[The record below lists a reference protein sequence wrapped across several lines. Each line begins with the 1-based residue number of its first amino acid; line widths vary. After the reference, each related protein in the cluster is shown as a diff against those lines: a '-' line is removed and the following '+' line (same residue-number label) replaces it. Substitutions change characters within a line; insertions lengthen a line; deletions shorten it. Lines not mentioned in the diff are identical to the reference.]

1 MSKKVLLGVMTAVLL
16 WGGVGQAAR
25 DVTAPGDVVIG
36 IPNDGISQNDNHGWP
51 GNEPPAQAIDD
62 KIVTKYLHFKGDLEP
77 TGLRITPAAGPTV
90 VTGLSFT
97 TANDAEPRD
106 PVEYE
111 LSGSNES
118 IDGPYTLIATGSIV
132 DFDGATAWPRR
143 TQNTTPIR
151 FENDV
156 AYEHYQLMFPTIR
169 DAANANSMQIA
180 EIELLADVLKATAPE
195 PADGTVGVL
204 MPLLTWTP
212 GDTAMYENVYF
223 GTTPELTE
231 ADRVASLQATIMHL
245 YYHTG
250 GVEPGQTYYWRV
262 DEVES
267 DMVTIH
273 TGDVW
278 SFVAAP
284 VKAYSP
290 FPRDGDKW
298 IDLNVELS
306 WQPGQGAT
314 GHDLYFGTDLA
325 AVEARDASVSKGS
338 LIAASYTPEGLQ
350 EDTTYY
356 WVVDETGAS
365 PQAGDVWSF
374 TTVGGGGGLKG
385 EYFSNTSLS
394 GMPVLTRIDPEVN
407 INLVG
412 DESPGAPV
420 PGDGWSARWTA
431 DLEIPVADTF
441 LFNVN
446 CQDGTRLWI
455 DGELIIDQWIT
466 PTVTSQYFAL
476 PLYLERGIHSL
487 VLEFF
492 DSGGDAVAQLSW
504 ATATM
509 AEQIVP
515 AGPLQPPLRARTL
528 YPQNDAVD
536 VPQDLTL
543 MWGAG
548 EKAAAHQIYFGDDA
562 EAVANATPAD
572 TTVYRGQQALDQT
585 TYVLAG
591 LEWNKEY
598 FWRIDEVNDAEADSP
613 WASSVWSFTT
623 ADFIVV
629 DDFDSYTNDVGNR
642 VFQTWV
648 DGLGF
653 SEPVETP
660 GNGTGAIVG
669 HDIWSPDSAYYDG
682 QILEIVD
689 VHGGVGAMPLY
700 FDNSATPF
708 YSEAMRT
715 WTVAQDWTVNGVTDL
730 SLWFKGAP
738 AAFVQTGADSF
749 MLSASGADIWGVAD
763 ECRYVYKSLNGNGSI
778 TVRVDSIQ
786 NTNGWAKG
794 GAMIR
799 ESLDP
804 GSKVVAALVTPANG
818 VQFTWR
824 DFTNGDMNEHN
835 TQGGLSAPHWVRL
848 TRTGNTFKAEQS
860 ADGVSWQ
867 PVVDAASNTHETIMI
882 GSVYVGVALT
892 SHDAALVNAAE
903 FSGVQ
908 TSGSVTGQWQVAEV
922 GGVHPSNGQA
932 DVYVALED
940 TMGRTAAVQYADGS
954 NVNEWTQWKIPLAD
968 FAGVSVNAIR
978 KMYVGVGNRTV
989 PIADGAGMILVDD
1002 IHVVKP
1008 EEEPNDVGQ

>member
-1 MSKKVLLGVMTAVLL
+1 MWNKSLLSVVAFVLILGSVA
-16 WGGVGQAAR
+16 QAAR
-25 DVTAPGDVVIG
+25 DVTSPLDTIVGEPD
-36 IPNDGISQNDNHGWP
+36 DGLTTGGNDNGWP
-51 GNEPPAQAIDD
+51 PNELPPFAVDNQIL
-62 KIVTKYLHFKGDLEP
+62 TKYLHFKGNLEP
-77 TGLRITPAAGPTV
+77 TGLRLTLAAGPAL

-97 TANDAEPRD
+97 TANDGEPRD

-118 IDGPYTLIATGSIV
+118 ISGPWTLIATGPIV
-132 DFDGATAWPRR
+132 DFNGAAAWPRR
-143 TQNTTPIR
+143 TKNTTPIH

-156 AYEHYQLMFPTIR
+156 AYEHYKLMFPTIR

-195 PADGTVGVL
+195 PADGTAGVV

-212 GDTAMYENVYF
+212 GDTAVYENIYF

-231 ADRVASLQATIMHL
+231 ANRVASMQPIITHM
-245 YYHTG
+245 YYHLAG
-250 GVEPGQTYYWRV
+250 LESGATYYWRV

-267 DMVTIH
+267 DMATVQ

-278 SFVAAP
+278 SFTASP

-290 FPRDGDKW
+290 SPRDGDKW
-298 IDLNVELS
+298 IDLNIELS
-306 WQPGQGAT
+306 WLPGKNAT

-338 LIAASYTPEGLQ
+338 LIAARYTPDALA

-356 WVVDETGAS
+356 WVVDETGAA

-394 GMPVLTRIDPEVN
+394 GMPVLTRIDPDVN
-407 INLVG
+407 FNWAG
-412 DESPGAPV
+412 EGPGEPLQAN
-420 PGDGWSARWTA
+420 GWSARWTA
-431 DLEIPVADTF
+431 DLEIPVADTVTF
-441 LFNVN
+441 AVTSEG
-446 CQDGTRLWI
+446 GTRLWI
-455 DGELIIDQWIT
+455 DDELVIDMWVSWVAT
-466 PTVTSQYFAL
+466 TYASP
-476 PLYLERGIHSL
+476 PMYLEKGIHSL
-487 VLEFF
+487 RLEFA
-492 DSGGDAVAQLSW
+492 DWDRNAQQELYW
-504 ATATM
+504 ETATM
-509 AEQIVP
+509 ERQIIP
-515 AGPLQPPLRARTL
+515 AGPLQPPLRARAM
-528 YPQNDAVD
+528 YPQNDVVD
-536 VPQDLTL
+536 VPQDVTL

-548 EKAAAHQIYFGDDA
+548 ENAATHQIYFGDDA
-562 EAVANATPAD
+562 NAVANATPAD
-572 TTVYRGQQALDQT
+572 TAVYRGQQALDQT
-585 TYVLAG
+585 TYVLTG

-613 WASSVWSFTT
+613 WAGSVWSFTT

-629 DDFDSYTNDVGNR
+629 DDFDSYTNEVGNR

-660 GNGTGAIVG
+660 GNGSGAIVG
-669 HDIWSPDSAYYDG
+669 HDIWSPGGVHYDG
-682 QILEIVD
+682 QILETVD
-689 VHGGVGAMPLY
+689 VHGGVGALPLY

-708 YSEAMRT
+708 FSEAERT

-749 MLSASGADIWGVAD
+749 MLSASGADIWGTAD

-804 GSKVVAALVTPANG
+804 SSKLVMAVVSPANG
-818 VQFTWR
+818 VQFSWR
-824 DFTNGDMNEHN
+824 DFTSGDMSEHN

-867 PVVDAASNTHETIMI
+867 PVVDTASNTHETIMVS
-882 GSVYVGVALT
+882 SVYIGVALT

-908 TSGSVTGQWQVAEV
+908 TSGSVSGQWQVAEV
-922 GGVHPSNGQA
+922 GGVHPSNGPA

-940 TMGRTAAVQYADGS
+940 TLGRTAAVQYTGGS
-954 NVNEWTQWKIPLAD
+954 NVNEWTRWKIPLAD
-968 FAGVSVNAIR
+968 FAGVSTGAVR

-989 PIADGAGMILVDD
+989 PIADGSGAILVDD